1 MSDQLRLLDEAIR
14 RESAAGNE
22 ENVRILANEIFR
34 IQAMSRRGAAPT
46 ALPSREQIAAGK
58 AAMTPELQQAAR
70 NRLLGLDPNISTDTF
85 NEPGFRADYS
95 RQDTDAE
102 RIQYLNKRV
111 GKDGWTRDKYGKV
124 AITPAGQAK
133 LGRKPLDRSM
143 YLDEPGMTWNDLA
156 DMRGAAPEIIGGIA
170 AGVLTGGASI
180 PASLAAAGLGSAF
193 MRGSDEL
200 LDEFQGH
207 NLQSASQVAGDV
219 AMSGMQGTVGE
230 GIGRF
235 GMGFGRRLLGPNAN
249 RVIPDRKQTMDE
261 LVAKGIY
268 PPASNVVKSSL
279 FRRIQRLGERVWGEE
294 NREKNIAKL
303 VDRFDELRLDQ
314 GLEAN
319 TKQLGE
325 QIRSTWKAT
334 SKQIDL
340 AAKDRYAFLE
350 TPAGRVKNIDTAPIR
365 ARAKELL
372 TRVIDTKK
380 KQKGT
385 VEQPLFNPLT
395 GQMESVQRPKKPLV
409 SKLNTEV
416 AKTLKKYTNLD
427 TSSALQL
434 HVLRRELNDPQNEF
448 AKKLGSHEKGEL
460 KKAITEVLEI
470 YPGIKEADEWLA
482 NIRKPFKNKNV
493 RALGQP
499 DESAKSPEDW
509 VKLLTNPRSTKE
521 SDWDSITKALPQST
535 ITRLRRRA
543 FDNLLDKAL
552 KIDKDGTP
560 RLNPQKLLKSIRGMN
575 KDLIGKAFDREA
587 IDSLEKYARGLQLV
601 AGKESDAGGLVA
613 ASIALRPIKNLPTMA
628 RLAAVKGALENPK
641 MLKYLTV
648 GWVQPKTP
656 AGKVAVKVTRDF
668 FELAARTASQSAAGA
683 YGETTDM
690 RPNYGSQ

>member
-1 MSDQLRLLDEAIR
+1 MSEQLRLLDEAIR

-34 IQAMSRRGAAPT
+34 IQAMSRRGAAPD

-70 NRLLGLDPNISTDTF
+70 NRLLRLDPNISTDKF
-85 NEPGFRADYS
+85 NEPGFRAGYS

-111 GKDGWTRDKYGKV
+111 GKDGWTRGKYGKV

-193 MRGSDEL
+193 MRGGDEL

-219 AMSGMQGTVGE
+219 AMSGIQGTVGE

-249 RVIPDRKQTMDE
+249 KVIPDRKQTMDE
-261 LVAKGIY
+261 LVERGIY
-268 PPASNVVKSSL
+268 PPASNVVESSL
-279 FRRIQRLGERVWGEE
+279 FRRMQRLGERVWGEE

-303 VDRFDELRLDQ
+303 VDRFDELRLEQ
-314 GLEAN
+314 GLESN
-319 TKQLGE
+319 TKQLG
-325 QIRSTWKAT
+325 QGIKAAWEAT
-334 SKQIDL
+334 QSGIDIS
-340 AAKDRYAFLE
+340 AKKHYAFVNS
-350 TPAGRVKNIDTAPIR
+350 PAGRIKNIDTSAIKAK
-365 ARAKELL
+365 ARDLL
-372 TRVIDTKK
+372 ERTIDKKTTTKSG
-380 KQKGT
+380 KQKI
-385 VEQPLFNPLT
+385 
-395 GQMESVQRPKKPLV
+395 
-409 SKLNTEV
+409 SKLDTAV
-416 AKTLKKYTNLD
+416 SRRLKKLIDLD
-427 TSSALQL
+427 NASALQL
-434 HVLRRELNDPQNEF
+434 QQFRRTLDDPKNKF
-448 AKKLGSHEKGEL
+448 SRGLGDYEKGQL
-460 KKAITEVLEI
+460 RKVVTEALETF
-470 YPGIKEADEWLA
+470 PGMKEADAWYSRMRE
-482 NIRKPFKNKNV
+482 PFKNKNV
-493 RALGQP
+493 KALGQP

-509 VKLLTNPRSTKE
+509 VKLLTNPKNTKE
-521 SDWDSITKALPQST
+521 SDWDSITKALPQKT

-560 RLNPQKLLKSIRGMN
+560 RLDPQELLENIRGMN
-575 KDLIGKAFDREA
+575 KELVGKAFDPEA
-587 IDSLEKYARGLQLV
+587 IDSLKKYAKGLQLV
-601 AGKESDAGGLVA
+601 AGKESEAGGLVA
-613 ASIALRPIKNLPTMA
+613 ASIALSPIQNLPTMA
-628 RLAAVKGALENPK
+628 RLGAVKAALENPK

-648 GWVQPKTP
+648 GVVQPKTP
-656 AGKVAVKVTRDF
+656 AGKVAVKVTRYF

-690 RPNYGSQ
+690 RPDYGSQ

>member
-1 MSDQLRLLDEAIR
+1 MSKQLRLLDEAIR

-46 ALPSREQIAAGK
+46 PLLSREQIAAGK
-58 AAMTPELQQAAR
+58 AAMTSELQQAAR

-111 GKDGWTRDKYGKV
+111 GEDGWTRDKYGKV

-170 AGVLTGGASI
+170 AGLLTSGASI

-219 AMSGMQGTVGE
+219 AMSGIQGTVGE
-230 GIGRF
+230 GIGRLSM
-235 GMGFGRRLLGPNAN
+235 GMGRRVLGPNAN

-279 FRRIQRLGERVWGEE
+279 FRRIQRLGERVFGEE
-294 NREKNIAKL
+294 EREKNIAKL
-303 VDRFDELRLDQ
+303 IDRFDELRFDQ
-314 GLEAN
+314 GLESN

-325 QIRSTWKAT
+325 QIRSAWKAT

-365 ARAKELL
+365 ARAQELL

-385 VEQPLFNPLT
+385 VEQPFFNPLT
-395 GQMESVQRPKKPLV
+395 GQMESVPRPKKPLV
-409 SKLNTEV
+409 SKLNTET
-416 AKTLKKYTNLD
+416 AKTLKRYTNLD

-448 AKKLGSHEKGEL
+448 AKKLGSYEKGEL
-460 KKAITEVLEI
+460 KKAITEVLEN

-482 NIRKPFKNKNV
+482 NIRGPFRNKNV

-509 VKLLTNPRSTKE
+509 VKLLTNPKSTKE
-521 SDWDSITKALPQST
+521 SDWDSITKALPEST
-535 ITRLRRRA
+535 IKRLRRRA

-552 KIDKDGTP
+552 KTDKDGTP

-613 ASIALRPIKNLPTMA
+613 ASIALRPIQNLPTMA
-628 RLAAVKGALENPK
+628 RLAVVKSALESPK

-648 GWVQPKTP
+648 GVVQPKTP
-656 AGKVAVKVTRDF
+656 AGKVAVKVARYF
-668 FELAARTASQSAAGA
+668 FESAARTASQSFAGA